1 MSERPTRV
9 RWRVVALLTGLVF
22 LAHFNRVGISVA
34 ANAHFI
40 GPGRLSAEQMGLV
53 YSAFLL
59 VYTLLMLP
67 GGYLLDRVG
76 PRRAM
81 TAMAVG
87 LGFWAAL
94 TGVLGWTGLGIAAM
108 FVPLLLIRGLAGA
121 TSVPLHPGAARAV
134 SLWVPPG
141 ERSTANGTV
150 TAGALVGIALTYPVF
165 GWLMDAVGWP
175 AAFVVCGAALALL
188 GVGWYALAADSP
200 AEHART
206 NAAERELVA
215 DNPPPRATATFAEV
229 AALLRDRSLVL
240 LTLSYGALGYMQYL
254 FFYWIEFY
262 FGKVLKLPDSESRR
276 AAFVVMMASA
286 AGMALGGR
294 ASDRLGRVLGSRAGN
309 RVVAVTGM
317 SLSAAFSLCG
327 VAATDPDA
335 VVAWF
340 ALGLGALGL
349 CEGIFWTTAPAL
361 APRNGGLACALV
373 NTGGNG
379 VGLLAPVVTP
389 LLGEAYGWT
398 TAVAV
403 GCAVCFA
410 GGLLWLGVTDRH
422 RGDDVRA

>member
-9 RWRVVALLTGLVF
+9 RWLVVALLAGLVF

-40 GPGRLSAEQMGLV
+40 GPGRLTAEQMGLV

-67 GGYLLDRVG
+67 GGYVLDRVG

-81 TAMAVG
+81 GAMAVG
-87 LGFWAAL
+87 LGTLAAL
-94 TGVLGWTGLGIAAM
+94 TGVLGWTGLEVAAL

-188 GVGWYALAADSP
+188 GVGWYAFAADSP
-200 AEHART
+200 ADHPRT
-206 NAAERELVA
+206 NAAERELVPDA
-215 DNPPPRATATFAEV
+215 PPLAAATAAEIADLV
-229 AALLRDRSLVL
+229 RDRSLVL
-240 LTLSYGALGYMQYL
+240 LTLSYGALGYMQYM

-262 FGKVLKLPDSESRR
+262 FGKVLRLPDAESRR

-286 AGMALGGR
+286 VGMALGGWV
-294 ASDRLGRVLGSRAGN
+294 SDRLGRALGPRAGS

-317 SLSAAFSLCG
+317 GLSAAFSLCG

-335 VVAWF
+335 VVVWF

-349 CEGIFWTTAPAL
+349 CEGLFWTTAPLL

-379 VGLLAPVVTP
+379 VGMLAPVVTP
-389 LLGEAYGWT
+389 LLGQAYGWT

-403 GCAVCFA
+403 ACGVCFA
-410 GGLLWLGVTDRH
+410 GGLLWFGVSVHDR
-422 RGDDVRA
+422 GENGRA